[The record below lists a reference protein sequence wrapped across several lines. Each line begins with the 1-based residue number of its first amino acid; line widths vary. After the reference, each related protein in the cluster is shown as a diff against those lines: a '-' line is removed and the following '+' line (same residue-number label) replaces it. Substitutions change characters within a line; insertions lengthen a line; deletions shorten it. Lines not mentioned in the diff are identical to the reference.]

1 MAEIT
6 MEFTGRPQD
15 LNDFISALF
24 ETDALGA
31 GTQKEIP
38 GGGTITMRSMMMRK
52 AYGIPQ
58 YIEIVLSTGD
68 SITTGIA
75 SNYIYEK
82 LKNHKGENLR
92 IRINRREVLC
102 ERRNIT
108 RMIEEEIRSQRK

>member
-52 AYGIPQ
+52 GYGIPQ

-68 SITTGIA
+68 NIAAEIA
-75 SNYIYEK
+75 SNYIYDK
-82 LKNHKGENLR
+82 LKMHKGENLN
-92 IRINRREVLC
+92 IRINRRVVLC
-102 ERRNIT
+102 KRRNIT
-108 RMIEEEIRSQRK
+108 RMIEEEIKSQRK